1 MYFII
6 SVVDQS
12 ASPRTKTKT
21 DGYHTL
27 PAVLNNNNNNSN
39 PILSS
44 RTTVVAWT
52 HVIINPPHRDQAKA
66 HGVCVCRRHRRPRSA
81 EAGKSD
87 PIACGPRCLS
97 LHSTLHKHHHH
108 LPLRLSLFVLS
119 NRPVEYHLSLSL
131 PTSLQHPHSYHA
143 LPHFLHLPA
152 VAPTQPRT
160 APSIAINPSASLL
173 RSPPRPSWELLPR
186 LITQRRP
193 LPQRLSVNQHSLR
206 VIYNTHTHQ
215 T

>member
-1 MYFII
+1 MLIVHLCHRALQQAVTCQLDYIHTRVLRACPIRNMYFII

-27 PAVLNNNNNNSN
+27 PAVLNNNNNNNSN

-108 LPLRLSLFVLS
+108 LPLRLSL
-119 NRPVEYHLSLSL
+119 
-131 PTSLQHPHSYHA
+131 
-143 LPHFLHLPA
+143 
-152 VAPTQPRT
+152 
-160 APSIAINPSASLL
+160 
-173 RSPPRPSWELLPR
+173 
-186 LITQRRP
+186 RP
-193 LPQRLSVNQHSLR
+193 L
-206 VIYNTHTHQ
+206 
-215 T
+215 